1 MIEVLRL
8 SHRLPRDC
16 RISTHCALTARAF
29 GATKIYYSGQKDKE
43 LEESVNKI
51 TKAFGGPFEI
61 EYTKEPL
68 KIANEKK
75 KQGFTIMHLTMY
87 GLEFEKEI
95 SKIKFN
101 NLLII
106 IGGAK
111 VEPDYYQLADYN
123 LSVSSQPISEVSA
136 LGIILYKMNGIQMKF
151 DNKKLEVIPQQKGK
165 LLKEHK

>member
-29 GATKIYYSGQKDKE
+29 GATKIFYSGQKDKE
-43 LEESVNKI
+43 LEESVDKI

-61 EYTKEPL
+61 EYTKEPF
-68 KIANEKK
+68 KIAKEKK
-75 KQGFTIMHLTMY
+75 QKGFTIIHLTMY

-95 SKIKFN
+95 QNIKSKNIF
-101 NLLII
+101 LI

-111 VEPDYYQLADYN
+111 VESEYYQLADYN
-123 LSVSSQPISEVSA
+123 ISVSSQPISEVSA
-136 LGIILYKMNGIQMKF
+136 LGIILYKMNGIKNKF